1 MIKSSDIPIRLLI
14 TVLILIVLE
23 VLASAFLPLFGLN
36 KYMIPFNILIV
47 LYVGFKLETPYLAL
61 IILALQLTHSLFS
74 IEGWEY
80 GTIAGVIICIVIGYL
95 RDLLH
100 FTSSFI
106 TMFTVFLFQ
115 ILWFF
120 ISSSLLYLK
129 FDSFDY
135 ILQKFWR
142 FIPESIILSLLAPIF
157 FSLLDKVWKTKSEG
171 LMGNNV

>member
-61 IILALQLTHSLFS
+61 IILSLQLVHSLFS

-80 GTIAGVIICIVIGYL
+80 GTIAGVLICIVIAYL

-106 TMFTVFLFQ
+106 TMLTTFIFQ
-115 ILWFF
+115 ILWFL

-135 ILQKFWR
+135 IVQKFWR
-142 FIPESIILSLLAPIF
+142 FIPESIILSLLAPVF
-157 FSLLDKVWKTKSEG
+157 FSLLDKVWKTKGEG
-171 LMGNNV
+171 LMGSNV

>member
-36 KYMIPFNILIV
+36 KYMIPFNVLLV
-47 LYVGFKLETPYLAL
+47 LYIGFKLETPYLAI
-61 IILALQLTHSLFS
+61 IILILQLTHSLFS

-80 GTIAGVIICIVIGYL
+80 GTISGILICIVIGYL

-106 TMFTVFLFQ
+106 TMLTVFLFQ
-115 ILWFF
+115 VLWFF

-135 ILQKFWR
+135 IVQKFWR

-157 FSLLDKVWKTKSEG
+157 FSLLDKVWRTKSEG